1 MDNGW
6 RRIGLNGSKGEWL
19 ASAIRMLDLSSGHV
33 WLFKNFFL
41 RIDSGNGQVLKAR
54 ENRKRY

>member
-1 MDNGW
+1 METNNG
-6 RRIGLNGSKGEWL
+6 LKGEWL

>member
-1 MDNGW
+1 METN
-6 RRIGLNGSKGEWL
+6 RLKRIEWL

-41 RIDSGNGQVLKAR
+41 RIDSGNGRALKAR